1 MLYSIR
7 TYLICLTS
15 TIDSALSPP
24 QFAHST
30 FLVLPTLLSPSLP
43 SSPSTV
49 EESRFWM
56 ALCKARGRVG
66 DTSQHA
72 NNLINSLKKLVLLS
86 NLLDQ
91 IPSWTFGAIVFMCSV
106 CNMYTFPVLLWL
118 FPTNTQE
125 QVLDLSGFFFYQS
138 SYRTT
143 SRFKKNP
150 LRREEEGGSGSSF
163 ELS

>member
-106 CNMYTFPVLLWL
+106 CNVHLSCAPLAFSNQHTGTSVGSVWL
-118 FPTNTQE
+118 FF
-125 QVLDLSGFFFYQS
+125 LSILVQNHL
-138 SYRTT
+138 T
-143 SRFKKNP
+143 
-150 LRREEEGGSGSSF
+150 L
-163 ELS
+163 